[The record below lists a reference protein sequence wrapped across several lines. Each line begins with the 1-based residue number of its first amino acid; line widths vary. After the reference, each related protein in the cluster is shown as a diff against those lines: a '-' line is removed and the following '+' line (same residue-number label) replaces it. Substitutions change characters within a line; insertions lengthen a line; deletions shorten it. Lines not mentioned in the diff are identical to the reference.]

1 MSKQREAFEA
11 WANEKGIPLVMSKCL
26 MLDELRPTLLAWKA
40 WQASRAA
47 ALEEAVKAAETEHLE
62 DPTFSADDIAYDCA
76 VEDCV
81 AAIRRALKE
90 QS

>member
-47 ALEEAVKAAETEHLE
+47 ALEEAAEKAEATVCVCCHSEEQR
-62 DPTFSADDIAYDCA
+62 DVADEIAF
-76 VEDCV
+76 E
-81 AAIRRALKE
+81 IRALKE

>member
-11 WANEKGIPLVMSKCL
+11 W
-26 MLDELRPTLLAWKA
+26 LRERPAFSWSSTSHRKAWEAAWK
-40 WQASRAA
+40 ASRAA